1 MKISEEHQNLI
12 EYPDQSARTPGNGT
26 SLIILIVSEKR
37 TLDHPWSHATLCLRG
52 HVGHVSCHDRSKSVT
67 IFKPCSPA
75 MLFKN
80 LINKDKSYINSK
92 CCEKDLSTTFLPTY
106 IMKFNTIL
114 VN

>member
-67 IFKPCSPA
+67 AS
-75 MLFKN
+75 L
-80 LINKDKSYINSK
+80 L
-92 CCEKDLSTTFLPTY
+92 LSTA
-106 IMKFNTIL
+106 L
-114 VN
+114 VLSPVICSAANRSIQLHHVRMS